1 MHSDNSPADVRFRG
15 SLTRAYG
22 SHKRNGP
29 PTNQV
34 KPLERT
40 MRLDHLQD
48 ECTVGKP
55 HWRRVG
61 TPDTNDT
68 ERALIPFTTQR

>member
-1 MHSDNSPADVRFRG
+1 
-15 SLTRAYG
+15 
-22 SHKRNGP
+22 
-29 PTNQV
+29 
-34 KPLERT
+34 

-68 ERALIPFTTQR
+68 ERALIPFTTQRLAI

>member
-1 MHSDNSPADVRFRG
+1 M
-15 SLTRAYG
+15 TAYG
-22 SHKRNGP
+22 SLKRNTP
-29 PTNQV
+29 RKNQV

-55 HWRRVG
+55 HGQGVG
-61 TPDTNDT
+61 MPDTNGT
-68 ERALIPFTTQR
+68 ERALILTTQL

>member
-1 MHSDNSPADVRFRG
+1 M
-15 SLTRAYG
+15 TAYG
-22 SHKRNGP
+22 SLKRNTP
-29 PTNQV
+29 QKNQV

-55 HWRRVG
+55 HGQGVG
-61 TPDTNDT
+61 MPDTNGT
-68 ERALIPFTTQR
+68 ERVLIPFTTQL